1 MRAVATTPTKV
12 TPLRSRK
19 PASPPANGN
28 APPAQEAR
36 TQDEIVFLPVDQLVP
51 NPANPRRHLGDLEEL
66 AASIRALGILE
77 PLIIAPQAVMAE
89 RCCMVVA
96 GHRRLAAA
104 KLAGL
109 DWVPCIL
116 RKLSYRQQLEV
127 MLVENLHRAD
137 LAPLEEAAA
146 YRRLVELGRA
156 QRQLA
161 AELGRSQGHISKRL
175 ALLELPEAARSELD
189 AGGITLEDAQALA
202 KLKDA
207 PERVA
212 VAIEQGKRWGR
223 VREEAEAQLAQV
235 ELGRKVQAVTEQLR
249 AAGTKVLTEPENRH
263 LGREGRL
270 QQPRS
275 YALYGGKELPFSVD
289 KHSGEPC
296 HAAIVLREY
305 DGEAYW
311 VCTNPARH
319 EPDGASK
326 LKIPKGRAANQTPE
340 EAKRRSEAKALRE
353 ATKARTE
360 FMRTWLDKLGPREA
374 DEALQHVVDVFLVDA
389 NHAPAKIGCD
399 VRGVPPIKRERTY
412 GGTEKD
418 YQAALLAHAK
428 DAPGRRLQAALA
440 LAFGLGEELVQSEW
454 GSWSSAKVEAHFA
467 YLQACGY
474 QLSPFEA
481 ERLAAAHKEQ
491 P

>member
-1 MRAVATTPTKV
+1 MATTPTKV

-19 PASPPANGN
+19 QASPPATNG
-28 APPAQEAR
+28 APPAQEVR
-36 TQDEIVFLPVDQLVP
+36 SQDEIVYLPVEQLVP
-51 NPANPRRHLGDLEEL
+51 NPANPRRELGDLEEL

-104 KLAGL
+104 RLAGL

-116 RKLSYRQQLEV
+116 RKLSDRQALEV

-146 YRRLVELGRA
+146 YRRLVELGRT

-175 ALLELPEAARSELD
+175 ALLELPEVARNELD

-212 VAIEQGKRWGR
+212 AAIETGRQWGR
-223 VREEAEAQLAQV
+223 IPQAISQQLV
-235 ELGRKVQAVTEQLR
+235 ELEHDRARAKAIADLE
-249 AAGTKVLTEPENRH
+249 AAGVKVIEPEADRFTVKGAA
-263 LGREGRL
+263 LSSPQSYRMA
-270 QQPRS
+270 PRN
-275 YALYGGKELPFSVD
+275 GHLPFTPER
-289 KHSGEPC
+289 HQGEPC
-296 HAAIVLREY
+296 HAATLTR
-305 DGEAYW
+305 DGEPYW
-311 VCTNPARH
+311 LCINPKRH
-319 EPDGASK
+319 DADGPSK
-326 LKIPKGRAANQTPE
+326 LKIPKDRAAKETAEDRKRRE
-340 EAKRRSEAKALRE
+340 EAKQRREEA
-353 ATKARTE
+353 KARTE
-360 FMRTWLDKLGPREA
+360 FMRTWLARSQTTPERTSAEA
-374 DEALQHVVDVFLVDA
+374 QVLEVFLADA
-389 NHAPAKIGCD
+389 NANPAKVACTLLGIE
-399 VRGVPPIKRERTY
+399 PIERKTSY
-412 GGTEKD
+412 GATEKSS
-418 YQAALLAHAK
+418 QGALSAHAK

-440 LAFGLGEELVQSEW
+440 LAFGLAEELISSEW
-454 GSWSSAKVEAHFA
+454 GSWSSDKVEAHFA

-481 ERLAAAHKEQ
+481 EKLAAAARKEQ
-491 P
+491 A